1 MRIIGRL
8 DIKNEFLIKGI
19 NLEGLRKIGLAK
31 EEAVKYYKNNIDEM
45 VYLDTVAS
53 LYSRDAI
60 LDILKD
66 SVKNIFVPI
75 TVGGGIKNLEDAINY
90 FENGADKIFI
100 NTAAV
105 SNPEIIDELVKHFG
119 KANITL
125 SIEAKEVGKN
135 VFNAYTSSGRDNSG
149 KKVEEWISES
159 IDRGVGEIL
168 LTSVDNDGLQ
178 NGFNIKLI
186 EKSIPVCSVP
196 LIISGG
202 FGKLAHLDILTDDIS
217 GIAIGS
223 ALHYKKISIDEIK
236 NKISHLGFDVR
247 L

>member
-1 MRIIGRL
+1 MRVIARL

-19 NLEGLRKIGLAK
+19 NLEGLRKIGKAK
-31 EEAVKYYKNNIDEM
+31 EAAINYYKNNIDEM
-45 VYLDTVAS
+45 VYIDTVAS

-60 LDILKD
+60 VDILRD

-75 TVGGGIKNLEDAINY
+75 TVGGGIKTLEDATNY
-90 FENGADKIFI
+90 FEHGADKIFV

-105 SNPEIIDELVKHFG
+105 SEPYIINELVKHFG

-125 SIEAKEVGKN
+125 SVEAKEVEKN
-135 VFNAYTSSGRDNSG
+135 IFNVYTSSGRDDSG
-149 KKVEEWISES
+149 KKVDEWIKEAV
-159 IDRGVGEIL
+159 DRGVGEIF

-178 NGFNIKLI
+178 NGFNQKLI
-186 EKSIPVCSVP
+186 DQALSISSVP
-196 LIISGG
+196 LVISGG
-202 FGKLAHLDILTDDIS
+202 FGKLSDLDNLNKNIS

-223 ALHYKKISIDEIK
+223 ALHYKKVSINEIK
-236 NKISHLGFDVR
+236 NKISELGFKVR